1 MSSSIKIVIV
11 GNGFGGTYAL
21 KHLHKFLCNDKRVEI
36 TIIGEKNYFLFTPL
50 LHEVATGG
58 GDPGHIIEPTHEIF
72 RCCIAKFHVGRAEH
86 INLKERKVKISG
98 VGGEETLLY
107 DYLVLAPGS
116 RTNFYGIPGANKF
129 TLELKSVGDAIKI
142 KNHIVGT
149 AENPAGSNFIVVGG
163 GPTGVELACE
173 LKEFLGQMK
182 SSAEVYLIEKGDE
195 VLTQFGPRMRKGAL
209 KILKKK
215 GVRVLLNSRV
225 KEVNP
230 SGVIL
235 ENGENIKSKSIFW
248 VAGIRPNEINFEENP
263 KKLGDGRLVVNKYLE
278 LEGKSG
284 VFALGDAAACP
295 EGEGFLPAL
304 AQVAEKQSKTVAKN
318 IYFSIKKRSMAPF
331 RYRSAGS
338 LVSLGQWH
346 AIGEI
351 YGLYISGPLA
361 WLLWRGVY
369 LSKLISLKQKIKVAL
384 DWIIDAFLPRDISKI

>member
-58 GDPGHIIEPTHEIF
+58 VDPGHIIEPTHEIF

-225 KEVNP
+225 KEVN
-230 SGVIL
+230 
-235 ENGENIKSKSIFW
+235 
-248 VAGIRPNEINFEENP
+248 FEENP

-318 IYFSIKKRSMAPF
+318 IYLSIKKRSMAPF

-361 WLLWRGVY
+361 WLLWREIG
-369 LSKLISLKQKIKVAL
+369 
-384 DWIIDAFLPRDISKI
+384 R